1 MTNPIIERL
10 QVQLQAGKDSPLL
23 RFGLG
28 SALFN
33 EKSYGEAASHLRE
46 CVEQMPDHSAA
57 WKLLGRSEMAL
68 GNAGAAEQ
76 AFTRGLAVAQEKG
89 DAQVERE
96 IGVFLKKLARS
107 SGGT

>member
-10 QVQLQAGKDSPLL
+10 QAQLEAGKDSPLL

-33 EKSYGEAASHLRE
+33 EKGYEAAAGHLRE
-46 CVEQMPDHSAA
+46 CVKQMPDHSAA

-68 GNAGAAEQ
+68 DNDSAAAE
-76 AFTRGLAVAQEKG
+76 AFEKGLAVAQEKG
-89 DAQVERE
+89 DVQVERE
-96 IGVFLKKLARS
+96 ISVFLKKLARK
-107 SGGT
+107 SG

>member
-10 QVQLQAGKDSPLL
+10 RTQLAEGKDAPLL

-33 EKSYGEAASHLRE
+33 AREYEEAAEHLAV

-57 WKLLGRSEMAL
+57 WKLLGRSRMAL
-68 GNAGAAEQ
+68 GSDAEARL
-76 AFTRGLAVAQEKG
+76 AFERGLQVARDKG
-89 DAQVERE
+89 DVQVERE
-96 IGVFLKKLARS
+96 IGVFLRKLS
-107 SGGT
+107 K

>member
-10 QVQLQAGKDSPLL
+10 QAQLDAGKDSPLL

-33 EKSYGEAASHLRE
+33 AKNYAEAAVHLRE
-46 CVEQMPDHSAA
+46 CVKQMPDHSAA
-57 WKLLGRSEMAL
+57 WKLLGRSEMSL
-68 GNAGAAEQ
+68 DNRDAAEE
-76 AFTRGLAVAQEKG
+76 AFTRGLRVAEDKG
-89 DAQVERE
+89 DVQVARE

-107 SGGT
+107 GK

>member
-10 QVQLQAGKDSPLL
+10 QAQLEAGKDSPLL

-33 EKSYGEAASHLRE
+33 EKAFDLAVGHLRE
-46 CVEQMPDHSAA
+46 CTKQMPDHSAA

-68 GNAGAAEQ
+68 GNDAAAKL
-76 AFTRGLAVAQEKG
+76 AFERGLAVAQEKG
-89 DAQVERE
+89 DVQVERE
-96 IGVFLKKLARS
+96 IGVFLKKLARKAD
-107 SGGT
+107 

>member
-1 MTNPIIERL
+1 MTNPIIARL
-10 QVQLQAGKDSPLL
+10 QAQLDAGKDAPLL

-33 EKSYGEAASHLRE
+33 DRCYGDAAEHLRE
-46 CVEQMPDHSAA
+46 CVRQMPDHSAA

-68 GNAGAAEQ
+68 GNDSAAEM

-89 DAQVERE
+89 DVQVERE
-96 IGVFLKKLARS
+96 IGVFLKKLARK
-107 SGGT
+107 SG

>member
-10 QVQLQAGKDSPLL
+10 QAQLQAGKDSPLL

-33 EKSYGEAASHLRE
+33 EKAFALAAEHLRV
-46 CVEQMPDHSAA
+46 CVKQMPDHSAA

-68 GNAGAAEQ
+68 GSDEAARS
-76 AFTRGLAVAQEKG
+76 AFTAGLEVARQKG
-89 DAQVERE
+89 DVQVERE
-96 IGVFLKKLARS
+96 IGVFLKKLARKS
-107 SGGT
+107 AE